1 MRKTSL
7 SASQR
12 ADLIGTLKARFEKN
26 TRQHPGLGWIKM
38 VSRLETNEDKLG
50 SLYQMEQTGGE
61 PDVVTL
67 EPKSSDYLFV
77 DCSEESPKGRFYIV
91 NCKAWVSLTS
101 RLPDGSRRR
110 KKSED

>member
-1 MRKTSL
+1 
-7 SASQR
+7 
-12 ADLIGTLKARFEKN
+12 
-26 TRQHPGLGWIKM
+26 M

-77 DCSEESPKGRFYIV
+77 DCSEESPKGRF
-91 NCKAWVSLTS
+91 SLCYDQEALESRKEHKPRDSAVGMANAIGIELLTEVQYRKLQSLGEFDLKTS
-101 RLPDGSRRR
+101 S
-110 KKSED
+110 